1 MTSKW
6 ILTRIGVL
14 LSLVLLLAV
23 VAACSSDGDD
33 DGDSGAPA
41 PATSVAAAPAP
52 TSAPAATAPAPTS
65 APAATA
71 VPVVGP
77 PKVNR
82 LRIGIAPFSQESNV
96 RRIVGQTNAVQ
107 FDILDEHLI
116 GLDETNGQQIPEL
129 AKEWSLES
137 GPAYRFKLQEGV
149 QFHGDWGEMTADDV
163 VFTVEEYMKEDA
175 IGGVRAPLVRA
186 LNRFEIVND
195 HEVVF
200 HMNLFDADFLNIF
213 ARQQPIAGITSK
225 KHAES
230 LGGDPTF
237 AQEPLA
243 ATGPYQFSERSQTEF
258 IRYERVPYDHWSKQG
273 DFPEIE
279 ITYMGEA
286 STRLAALLTDEIHI
300 TNIPDDQLTIAIN
313 EGMRVIQGTAT
324 LRRAFFRLQCCYVDP
339 ETKAYPMH
347 PDSPM
352 QDIRVRQ
359 ALNKAVN
366 RDELNEALFAGKGEV
381 MILNNFHPTLVA
393 GWDPSWATRF
403 DDAYGYDPAAA
414 TALLAVAGYNS
425 GNPLETNVHVF
436 KDASLPGADDI
447 AESVAAYFGDIGVK
461 VNLITDDSATRR
473 AKSRNQSY
481 TNHLSISDTSAA
493 QFTGLSVY
501 ATNTSFSRGSTTPEA
516 DAKFLE
522 VRAAS
527 TEADQD
533 RLLRELGNII
543 YDSFTDFP
551 LFYLPAEVVVN
562 PEFVDEWVWPGF
574 LSGFWSHLW
583 TVKGTR

>member
-6 ILTRIGVL
+6 IISRIGVL
-14 LSLVLLLAV
+14 LSFVLLLAV
-23 VAACSSDGDD
+23 GAACGSDGD
-33 DGDSGAPA
+33 
-41 PATSVAAAPAP
+41 
-52 TSAPAATAPAPTS
+52 
-65 APAATA
+65 ATA
-71 VPVVGP
+71 VPVVEP
-77 PKVNR
+77 PKVDR
-82 LRIGIAPFSQESNV
+82 LIVGIAPFSQESNI
-96 RRIVGQTNAVQ
+96 RRIVGQINAVQ

-129 AKEWSLES
+129 ASEWSLEA

-149 QFHGDWGEMTADDV
+149 QFHNDWGEMTAEDV
-163 VFTVEEYMKEDA
+163 VFTVEEFMKEDA
-175 IGGVRAPLVRA
+175 IGGVRAPLVRT
-186 LNRFEIVND
+186 LDRLEVVND

-200 HMNLFDADFLNIF
+200 HLNFFDADFLNIF

-225 KHAES
+225 AHFES
-230 LGGDPTF
+230 LGGDPSF

-243 ATGPYQFSERSQTEF
+243 STGPYQFGDRSESEF

-279 ITYMGEA
+279 IKYQAEA
-286 STRLAALLTDEIHI
+286 STRLAALLTGEIHI
-300 TNIPDDQLTIAIN
+300 TNIPADQMAIAVT
-313 EGMRVIQGTAT
+313 EGMEVVQGTAT
-324 LRRAFFRLQCCYVDP
+324 LRRAFFRMLCCYVDP

-366 RDELNEALFAGKGEV
+366 RNELNEALFANKGEI
-381 MILNNFHPTLVA
+381 MYLNNYHPTLVA
-393 GWDPSWATRF
+393 GWDPRWEAEF
-403 DDAYGYDPAAA
+403 DTAYGYDPVAA
-414 TALLAVAGYNS
+414 TALLADAGYNA

-447 AESVAAYFGDIGVK
+447 AETVAAYFTEIGVK
-461 VNLITDDSATRR
+461 ANLITEDAATRR
-473 AKSRNQSY
+473 GKSRNQSY
-481 TNHLSISDTSAA
+481 TNDLSIADTSAA

-501 ATNTSFSRGSTTPEA
+501 ATNTSFSRGSTTPAA

-527 TEADQD
+527 TLDEQD
-533 RLLRELGNII
+533 RLLRELGNVI
-543 YDSFTDFP
+543 YDGFTDFP

>member
-1 MTSKW
+1 MKSRW
-6 ILTRIGVL
+6 IFTRMGAL

-33 DGDSGAPA
+33 DGA
-41 PATSVAAAPAP
+41 AAAPA
-52 TSAPAATAPAPTS
+52 TAVPAP
-65 APAATA
+65 ATA

-77 PKVNR
+77 PKVDR
-82 LRIGIAPFSQESNV
+82 LIIGIAPFNDESNT
-96 RRIVGQTNAVQ
+96 RRIIGQITAVQ

-116 GLDETNGQQIPEL
+116 GMDETNGQQIPEL
-129 AKEWSLES
+129 ASEWSLEA

-149 QFHGDWGEMTADDV
+149 QFHNGWGEMTAADV

-175 IGGVRAPLVRA
+175 IGGVRAPLVRT
-186 LNRFEIVND
+186 LDRFEIVND

-200 HMNLFDADFLNIF
+200 HMNFFDADFLNIF

-225 KHAES
+225 AHYES

-243 ATGPYQFSERSQTEF
+243 ATGPYQFADRSQAEF
-258 IRYERVPYDHWSKQG
+258 IRYEKVPYEHWSKEG

-279 ITYMGEA
+279 IRYMGEA

-300 TNIPDDQLTIAIN
+300 TNIPEDQMIIAVN
-313 EGMRVIQGTAT
+313 EGMRIIQGTAT

-366 RDELNEALFAGKGEV
+366 RVELNDALFGGKGEI

-393 GWDPSWATRF
+393 GWDPRWEAEF
-403 DDAYGYDPAAA
+403 DTAYGYDPAVA
-414 TALLAVAGYNS
+414 TSLLAEAGYNS

-447 AESVAAYFGDIGVK
+447 AETVAAYFADIGVK
-461 VNLITDDSATRR
+461 VNLITDDAATRR

-501 ATNTSFSRGSTTPEA
+501 ATNTSFSRGSTTPAA

-527 TEADQD
+527 TLADQD

-551 LFYLPAEVVVN
+551 LYYLPAEVVVN
-562 PEFVDEWVWPGF
+562 PDFVDEWVWPGF

-583 TVKGTR
+583 TIKGTR